1 MIVRVLGSAAGG
13 GVPQW
18 NCNCANC
25 AAARR
30 GDAPRRSQSSFAIS
44 ADGDAW
50 WLVNVSPDVAAQIE
64 AFPPLQP
71 RERRG
76 TPIAG
81 MLLTD
86 ANVDHLGGLAVVRQ
100 AQPRGFEIYSSEIV
114 RTIAAAQ
121 PAFAAFARPPHRWH
135 TVLTEPFSLDGGA
148 LRVTPLPVP
157 GLTPGFAG
165 RDQAR
170 GAVLAFR
177 VESPAGE
184 GSILFAP
191 VFAAIDPELAA
202 AIDAADVV
210 MLDGSFCSDDEM
222 RDAGLGDK
230 TARGL
235 GHLPL
240 EGESGSLA
248 AIAGRRNRR
257 IYVHLNNSNPVL
269 DPASPQARAV
279 RAAGVEVAFDGMD
292 ISLSRGPIAPEPGQA
307 GPRDAEDPAA
317 SLVRFGASGGRR
329 SPAQ

>member
-1 MIVRVLGSAAGG
+1 
-13 GVPQW
+13 
-18 NCNCANC
+18 
-25 AAARR
+25 
-30 GDAPRRSQSSFAIS
+30 
-44 ADGDAW
+44 
-50 WLVNVSPDVAAQIE
+50 
-64 AFPPLQP
+64 
-71 RERRG
+71 
-76 TPIAG
+76 

-86 ANVDHLGGLAVVRQ
+86 ANVDHLGGLAVLRQ
-100 AQPRGFEIYSSEIV
+100 SHPRGFEIYSSEVV
-114 RTIAAAQ
+114 RTIATAQ
-121 PAFAAFARPPHRWH
+121 PAFAAFGRAPHQWN
-135 TVLTEPFSLDGGA
+135 TVLTEPFALDGGA

-165 RDQAR
+165 RDRTR

-177 VESPAGE
+177 VESPTNGR
-184 GSILFAP
+184 SILFAP

-210 MLDGSFCSDDEM
+210 LLDGSFWSEDEM

-240 EGESGSLA
+240 DGASGSLT

-279 RAAGVEVAFDGMD
+279 LAAGAEVAFDGME
-292 ISLSRGPIAPEPGQA
+292 ILR
-307 GPRDAEDPAA
+307 
-317 SLVRFGASGGRR
+317 L
-329 SPAQ
+329 

>member
-18 NCNCANC
+18 NCSCVNC

-30 GDAPRRSQSSFAIS
+30 GDAPPRSQSSFALS

-100 AQPRGFEIYSSEIV
+100 SHPRGFEVYSSEIV
-114 RTIAAAQ
+114 RTIATAQ

-135 TVLTEPFSLDGGA
+135 SVLTEPFALDGGA
-148 LRVTPLPVP
+148 LRVTPFPVP

-177 VESPAGE
+177 VESTTSGR
-184 GSILFAP
+184 SILFAP

-210 MLDGSFCSDDEM
+210 LLDGSFWSEDEM
-222 RDAGLGDK
+222 RDAGLGEK

-240 EGESGSLA
+240 EGASGSLR
-248 AIAGRRNRR
+248 AIADRRNRR

-279 RAAGVEVAFDGMD
+279 LAAGAEIAFDGMD
-292 ISLSRGPIAPEPGQA
+292 ILR
-307 GPRDAEDPAA
+307 
-317 SLVRFGASGGRR
+317 L
-329 SPAQ
+329 

>member
-18 NCNCANC
+18 NCNCPNC

-30 GDAPRRSQSSFAIS
+30 GDAPRRTQSSFAIS

-50 WLVNVSPDVAAQIE
+50 WLINVSPDVAAQIE
-64 AFPPLQP
+64 AFPPLHP

-86 ANVDHLGGLAVVRQ
+86 ANVDHLGGLAVLRQ
-100 AQPRGFEIYSSEIV
+100 THPRGFTLYSSEIV
-114 RTIAAAQ
+114 RTIATAQ
-121 PAFAAFARPPHRWH
+121 PAFAPFDEPPHRWR
-135 TVLTEPFSLDGGA
+135 TVLTESFTLDEGA
-148 LRVTPLPVP
+148 LRVTPIPVP

-165 RDQAR
+165 RDRAR
-170 GAVLAFR
+170 GAVLAYR
-177 VESPAGE
+177 VESAAGD

-191 VFAAIDPELAA
+191 VFAEIDPELAA
-202 AIDAADVV
+202 AIDSADVV
-210 MLDGSFCSDDEM
+210 LLDGSFWSDDEM

-230 TARGL
+230 KARGL

-240 EGESGSLA
+240 EGVSGSLT

-279 RAAGVEVAFDGMD
+279 LAAGAEIAFDGMD
-292 ISLSRGPIAPEPGQA
+292 IGISAMSIAPEPGQA
-307 GPRDAEDPAA
+307 GLRDAVDPA
-317 SLVRFGASGGRR
+317 SPVRPGASGGRR
-329 SPAQ
+329 S

>member
-1 MIVRVLGSAAGG
+1 VIVRVLGSAAGG

-18 NCNCANC
+18 NCSCANC

-50 WLVNVSPDVAAQIE
+50 WLVNVSPDVATHIE

-76 TPIAG
+76 TPVAG

-86 ANVDHLGGLAVVRQ
+86 ANVDHLGGLAVLRQ
-100 AQPRGFEIYSSEIV
+100 AHPRGFEIYSSEIV
-114 RTIAAAQ
+114 RTIATAQ
-121 PAFAAFARPPHRWH
+121 PAFAPFARPPHRWH
-135 TVLTEPFSLDGGA
+135 TVLTEPFALDGGT

-165 RDQAR
+165 RDQTR

-177 VESPAGE
+177 VESTAGG

-191 VFAAIDPELAA
+191 VFAAIDPELSA
-202 AIDAADVV
+202 AIEAADVAL
-210 MLDGSFCSDDEM
+210 LDGSFWSEDEM
-222 RDAGLGDK
+222 GDAGLGDK

-235 GHLPL
+235 GHLPM
-240 EGESGSLA
+240 GGVSGSLT
-248 AIAGRRNRR
+248 AIGGGHNRR

-269 DPASPQARAV
+269 DPSSPQALAV
-279 RAAGVEVAFDGMD
+279 LAAGVEVGFDGMD
-292 ISLSRGPIAPEPGQA
+292 IIRL
-307 GPRDAEDPAA
+307 
-317 SLVRFGASGGRR
+317 
-329 SPAQ
+329 